1 MAKCPYDGFE
11 CDIQTER
18 IDNWKFMVHNIAPQ
32 DGRVFLTSAD
42 MFDNCEDKDTC
53 IRYINLMRMPPQKT
67 K

>member
-18 IDNWKFMVHNIAPQ
+18 INKWKFMVHNIAPK

-42 MFDNCEDKDTC
+42 MFNNCEDTDT
-53 IRYINLMRMPPQKT
+53 
-67 K
+67 